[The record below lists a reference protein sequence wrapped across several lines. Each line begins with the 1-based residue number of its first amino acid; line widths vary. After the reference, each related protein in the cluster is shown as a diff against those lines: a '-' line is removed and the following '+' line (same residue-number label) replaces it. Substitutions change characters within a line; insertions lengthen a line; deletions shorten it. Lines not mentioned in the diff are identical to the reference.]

1 MTKKQKILTVISLI
15 CNIAIVGFVI
25 VAFVYSFFVS
35 ANSTLMAKGVNSL
48 RFYTV
53 LSNLLLALF
62 SLPLLVMNIITLKTK
77 KYECPTWIGLLKYI
91 GVASIS
97 VTFLTVIC
105 FLAPAAAKRGQGY
118 WSLFQGPNLYYHL
131 IVPLLAIISFGLMEL
146 NINFKIGYTPLGLVS
161 VFLYGIFYII
171 NYYCHLISDGNG
183 AYDWYGFLSDSK
195 RSTWFVALIMLLAS
209 YLICVCL
216 YFLHRLFVGFTLGKK
231 IMPIEKNSHITKDTS
246 NNDEPLNLDPISS
259 EESIDT
265 ISYRS
270 KNDESLVLVDNV
282 PSDIPDAKEEN
293 NDEEIDVEI
302 ESSPSKETSTKIPAV
317 KTNAYNGKS
326 RTYHISKVPDKGW
339 QVKLATG
346 KKAIKYFPTQKEAIA
361 YAKSLSDS
369 QGGSI
374 RIHSVKGKI
383 RK

>member
-15 CNIAIVGFVI
+15 CNIAIVGFV
-25 VAFVYSFFVS
+25 VTAFIYSFFVS
-35 ANSTLMAKGVNSL
+35 ANSALMAKGFNSL

-91 GVASIS
+91 GVASVS

-131 IVPLLAIISFGLMEL
+131 IVPLLAIISFDLMEL
-146 NINFKIGYTPLGLVS
+146 NINFKIGYTPLGLIS

-183 AYDWYGFLSDSK
+183 SYDWYGFLSDPK

-246 NNDEPLNLDPISS
+246 NKDEPLNLDPISP
-259 EESIDT
+259 EENIDA

-282 PSDIPDAKEEN
+282 PSDIHDSKEEN

-302 ESSPSKETSTKIPAV
+302 EPSPSKETSTKIPAV
-317 KTNAYNGKS
+317 KANTYNGKS

>member
-15 CNIAIVGFVI
+15 CNIAIVGFV
-25 VAFVYSFFVS
+25 VTAFIYSFFVS
-35 ANSTLMAKGVNSL
+35 ANSTLMAKGFNSL

-91 GVASIS
+91 GVASVS

-131 IVPLLAIISFGLMEL
+131 IVPLLAIISFDLMEL
-146 NINFKIGYTPLGLVS
+146 NINFKIGYTPLGLIS

-183 AYDWYGFLSDSK
+183 SYDWYGFLSDPK

-246 NNDEPLNLDPISS
+246 NNDEPLNLDPISP
-259 EESIDT
+259 EENIDA

-282 PSDIPDAKEEN
+282 PSDISDSKEEN

-302 ESSPSKETSTKIPAV
+302 EPSPSKETSTKIPAV

-326 RTYHISKVPDKGW
+326 RTYHISKVQDKGW